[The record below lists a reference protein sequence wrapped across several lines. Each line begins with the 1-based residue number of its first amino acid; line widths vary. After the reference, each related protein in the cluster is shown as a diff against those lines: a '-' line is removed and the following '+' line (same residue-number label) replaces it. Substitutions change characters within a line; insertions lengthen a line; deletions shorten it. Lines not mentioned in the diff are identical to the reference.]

1 MQSGHHDFNELIKNF
16 TPERRARVNKKKVE
30 LLAAVP
36 LYELRKALSL
46 TQEELAKVLKVNQ
59 PAVSKLESRQDV
71 HISIL
76 RNYIEASLGGRL
88 TIIAKFP
95 QGDIPI
101 DLLFQQQ
108 KIINPGD
115 KTTSKQ

>member
-1 MQSGHHDFNELIKNF
+1 MSGHHDFNELIKHF
-16 TPERRARVNKKKVE
+16 TPERRARVNKKKAE
-30 LLAAVP
+30 LLTAVP

-71 HISIL
+71 HISML
-76 RNYIEASLGGRL
+76 RNYVEALGGRL
-88 TIIAKFP
+88 AIIAKFP

-101 DLLFQQQ
+101 DLSCQQQ
-108 KIINPGD
+108 KFIHPVG

>member
-1 MQSGHHDFNELIKNF
+1 MSGHHDFNELIKIF
-16 TPERRARVNKKKVE
+16 TPERRVRVNKKKAE

-59 PAVSKLESRQDV
+59 PAVSKLESRKV
-71 HISIL
+71 IHISIL
-76 RNYIEASLGGRL
+76 RNYIEALGGCL
-88 TIIAKFP
+88 TIIAQFP

-101 DLLFQQQ
+101 DLLSQQQ
-108 KIINPGD
+108 KFINPSG
-115 KTTSKQ
+115 KTTSEQ

>member
-1 MQSGHHDFNELIKNF
+1 MSGHHDFNELIKVF
-16 TPERRARVNKKKVE
+16 TPERRARVNKKKEE
-30 LLAAVP
+30 LLTAVP

-59 PAVSKLESRQDV
+59 PAVSKLESRQNV

-76 RNYIEASLGGRL
+76 RNYVEALGGRL

-101 DLLFQQQ
+101 DLSSQQQ
-108 KIINPGD
+108 KFIHPVG

>member
-1 MQSGHHDFNELIKNF
+1 MSGHHDFNELIKDF
-16 TPERRARVNKKKVE
+16 TSERRVRVNTKKAE

-36 LYELRKALSL
+36 LYALRKALSL

-76 RNYIEASLGGRL
+76 RNYIEALGGESYHNRQIS
-88 TIIAKFP
+88 TR
-95 QGDIPI
+95 
-101 DLLFQQQ
+101 
-108 KIINPGD
+108 
-115 KTTSKQ
+115 